1 MDEHSETPIWERRYR
16 AATVSFP
23 DWSPLAPDRIVYASN
38 ESGIWQIHCRDLTTG
53 QARQVTDSPVGVTVG
68 APRLDGSG
76 VLWFSDET
84 GDESGRWYHEPFEGG
99 EARGFLE
106 GVPRG
111 WNEGLAQ
118 AAGVVA
124 AGISDRDGFGIY
136 VACDGKPARELA
148 RSRESLQVAGAG
160 DGFSRAG
167 LSADGTLLCL
177 SDSEAGGLLHP
188 ALRVVDAQSGA
199 AVATLRD
206 ESMALAA
213 AAWSPLPGDQRLA
226 INDELEGHER
236 PAIWEPL
243 TGVRQRLLV
252 DLPGDLSVSG
262 WYPDGEA
269 VLLNNLQ
276 EGRHH
281 LYRYELANGGL
292 MPIDHPAGS
301 IAWGA
306 RVRPD
311 GDVWYRLSQG
321 HRGPK
326 VLAEGGEEVLRAAAE
341 AAPPGH
347 PYMSWRFDNE
357 RGQSVH
363 GFYAA
368 PEGEGPFPV
377 LMLVHGGPTSQDLDR
392 YHPEAQSYVDAGFLV
407 GMVNYRGSTG
417 YGREWRDVL
426 TGDIGGPELEDVN
439 AGLRDLVGRGLADAS
454 RAVIGGWSWG
464 GYVTLMELG
473 KYPDLWLCGVAGV
486 PVGDYELGY
495 EYLSPLLQAYD
506 RALLGGTP
514 AEVPELMR
522 DRNPINHA
530 DHVRAPVL
538 FLIGENDS
546 RCPYRQAMAYVERLA
561 ARDHPHELYVFGTGH
576 GSNDLDEKV
585 RQQRVILRFLA
596 QHVPGI
602 ATV

>member
-1 MDEHSETPIWERRYR
+1 MPAWERRYR
-16 AATVSFP
+16 AATVSLP
-23 DWSPLAPDRIVYASN
+23 HWSPLAPDRIVYASN
-38 ESGIWQIHCRDLTTG
+38 ESGVWQIHCRDLRTG
-53 QARQVTDSPVGVTVG
+53 KGRQVTDSPVGVTVG
-68 APRLDGSG
+68 APTLDGSG

-84 GDESGRWYHEPFEGG
+84 GDESGRWYRAPFQGG
-99 EARGFLE
+99 EAQPFLD
-106 GVPRG
+106 GAPHG

-124 AGISDRDGFGIY
+124 AGISDRDGFAIH
-136 VACDGKPARELA
+136 VSHDGEPVSELV
-148 RSRESLQVAGAG
+148 RSHESLRVAGED

-167 LSADGTLLCL
+167 LSADGALLCL
-177 SDSEAGGLLHP
+177 EDSAAGGLLHP
-188 ALRVVDAQSGA
+188 TLRVIEAKDGA
-199 AVATLRD
+199 VVGMLRD
-206 ESMALAA
+206 EDMALNA

-226 INDELEGHER
+226 IDDELEGDER
-236 PAIWEPL
+236 PAIWDL
-243 TGVRQRLLV
+243 RTGARQRLEV
-252 DLPGDLSVSG
+252 DLKGAVTVAD

-269 VLLNNLQ
+269 LLLNNLR
-276 EGRHH
+276 EGRHR
-281 LYRYELANGGL
+281 LYRLELASGTL
-292 MPIDHPAGS
+292 TPIDHPAGS

-311 GDVWYRLSQG
+311 GRVWYRLSQG
-321 HRGPK
+321 HSEPR
-326 VLAEGGEEVLRAAAE
+326 VLTAGGEEVLRAASE
-341 AAPPGH
+341 PAPPGR
-347 PYMSWRFDNE
+347 PYVSWRFDNE

-377 LMLVHGGPTSQDLDR
+377 LMLVHGGPTSLDLDR
-392 YHPEAQSYVDAGFLV
+392 YYPEAQAYIDAGFVV

-417 YGREWRDVL
+417 YGRQWRDVL

-439 AGLRDLVGRGLADAS
+439 AGLRDLIQRGLADPS
-454 RAVIGGWSWG
+454 RAVVGGWSWG

-473 KYPDLWLCGVAGV
+473 KHPELWLCGVAGV

-495 EYLSPLLQAYD
+495 EDLSPLLQAYD

-530 DHVRAPVL
+530 DEVRAPVL

-561 ARDHPHELYVFGTGH
+561 ARDHPHESYVFATGH

-585 RQQRVILRFLA
+585 RQQRVILSFLER
-596 QHVPGI
+596 HVPGL
-602 ATV
+602 ASSRA